1 MKDPCKPSTSVKVL
15 RNVVKI
21 KTGKKTKLTKRNIC
35 EVFTDIKTG
44 KLPLPPLVLTRD
56 RSYLLDK
63 KSPFTSGEYDKL
75 FDKTSS
81 RAVLKRLA
89 EKVNIKKVDTL
100 TKSQLVDAI
109 LKRLQFL
116 NISEPVKLSAAVS
129 SPTAAPTP
137 KVTAITKPKQIRKG
151 EFIPAVRK
159 SGTMTNKDLIGATP
173 QNTVPT
179 PPQVN
184 SRVSVAP
191 EQGKVILGDRNYDL
205 LFDPKTKKSEL
216 IRIAKKVNVENV
228 DNMTRKELI
237 EATTKRLRFMTN
249 RGLTRK
255 APVPFAPNK
264 PPVTSTP
271 SFFPKAPNRP
281 PVTTTPSFLQ
291 VKPKAPTPD
300 TGLLNYSRG
309 GANAKGG
316 SFLNFSNGGKKNTNV
331 PNFLKKANVPNAKGG
346 SFLNFSNGGK
356 KNTNVPNFLKKANVP
371 NVPKKANVPNVPK
384 KVNAPNA
391 KKGKSFLNFFGGGK
405 KNSNAPSVPKKVNA
419 PNAKKGKSFLN
430 FFRGGKKNSNAP
442 SVPKKVNVPSVP
454 KKVNAPNAK
463 KGKSFLNFFRGG
475 KKNSNAPSVPKK
487 VNASNAKKGKSF
499 FNYFKGGKKK
509 NVNVKPNSGTLPP
522 NVKPNKIENNKIN
535 NMTEELI
542 NNAVNNEISNSVRKK
557 QLNNEAKRQNRA
569 KNKNNNNFN
578 ATKELN
584 KQLNNEA
591 KRQNRAKN
599 KNNNNFNATKEL
611 NKQLN
616 NEAKRQNRAKN
627 KNNNNFNAGT
637 EFNKQMAIRNVTDE
651 LITRAVNNEISNS
664 VRKKQLNNEAKRQNR
679 AKNKNNNNFNA
690 GTEFNKQMAIRNVT
704 DVLITRAV
712 NDEIVNSMRKN
723 INNTTTNTK
732 LNNATKNM
740 ILSINKAT
748 TLEELRKI
756 FLKGTLKLHPNKGGN
771 EATFKIFMNAHNK
784 KKNLLNSGNTK
795 KNDVKINNMT
805 EDLVNNAVN
814 EELTTE
820 IVNEINAGPVT
831 DEIIDDLVSKIIN
844 ETPVMRLGG
853 RAAEPNQLTNDILTN
868 VEQDVSKEIVTT
880 FNNPLFNNKRTTI
893 NNPLFNN
900 KKDGSE
906 ELSNYINNLGLQNEN
921 KQKLMSLFNTTNQT
935 LEAAKRNATTIRDTR
950 KLEKNANFV
959 SERDKL
965 RNKITKELNMVPNN
979 NGMFSERRGLTKGR
993 IGIWARELKQAKTME
1008 NLKNIDN
1015 KLAKKTALRRDIE
1028 NKYTK
1033 MGLTKVEKMNHRRKT
1048 MKFLNNVDARREL
1061 VEIQVKNKTNN
1072 NNNTNSVISNYNS
1085 NANSNEPKG
1094 KMKYGSRENFI
1105 NAKKIEL
1112 RELAKNTST
1121 NFGRNINQM
1130 ETRTNVA
1137 KLRGRIEGAVRRN
1150 KASFEPV
1157 MTNIDRIK
1165 RAGAAAEA
1173 KRKAKAELRK
1183 KNKEV
1188 AKATGRGV
1196 KATQKKRQMKRK

>member
-63 KSPFTSGEYDKL
+63 KSPFTSSEYDKL

-129 SPTAAPTP
+129 SPTAAPIP

-316 SFLNFSNGGKKNTNV
+316 SFLNV

-356 KNTNVPNFLKKANVP
+356 KNTNVPNFLKKANV
-371 NVPKKANVPNVPK
+371 
-384 KVNAPNA
+384 
-391 KKGKSFLNFFGGGK
+391 
-405 KNSNAPSVPKKVNA
+405 
-419 PNAKKGKSFLN
+419 
-430 FFRGGKKNSNAP
+430 P

-499 FNYFKGGKKK
+499 LNFNRGGKKNSNAPTVPKK
-509 NVNVKPNSGTLPP
+509 NTTTVVNEVTDSA
-522 NVKPNKIENNKIN
+522 VN
-535 NMTEELI
+535 NMTEELT
-542 NNAVNNEISNSVRKK
+542 NNAVIS
-557 QLNNEAKRQNRA
+557 
-569 KNKNNNNFN
+569 
-578 ATKELN
+578 ELN
-584 KQLNNEA
+584 INL
-591 KRQNRAKN
+591 
-599 KNNNNFNATKEL
+599 TK
-611 NKQLN
+611 
-616 NEAKRQNRAKN
+616 
-627 KNNNNFNAGT
+627 
-637 EFNKQMAIRNVTDE
+637 
-651 LITRAVNNEISNS
+651 S
-664 VRKKQLNNEAKRQNR
+664 
-679 AKNKNNNNFNA
+679 
-690 GTEFNKQMAIRNVT
+690 
-704 DVLITRAV
+704 
-712 NDEIVNSMRKN
+712 IVNSTKN
-723 INNTTTNTK
+723 NKVANNLNLTKNILNNTKNNIGTRINKTTNLKLPKNNKVANNLHLTKNILNNTKNNIGTRINKTKNNFSSQNSKVRNSKLNRNLMNDIINNTRTNIVTRI
-732 LNNATKNM
+732 NAT
-740 ILSINKAT
+740 
-748 TLEELRKI
+748 
-756 FLKGTLKLHPNKGGN
+756 P
-771 EATFKIFMNAHNK
+771 MNTAEIK
-784 KKNLLNSGNTK
+784 M
-795 KNDVKINNMT
+795 NNMT

-831 DEIIDDLVSKIIN
+831 DEIIEDLVCKIIN

-900 KKDGSE
+900 RKDGSE

-993 IGIWARELKQAKTME
+993 IGIWARELKKAKTME

>member
-137 KVTAITKPKQIRKG
+137 KVTVITKPKPKQIRKG

-159 SGTMTNKDLIGATP
+159 SGTMTNKDLIGAIP
-173 QNTVPT
+173 QNTVPS

-316 SFLNFSNGGKKNTNV
+316 SYLNV
-331 PNFLKKANVPNAKGG
+331 PNFPKKANVPNAKGG

-371 NVPKKANVPNVPK
+371 SVPK
-384 KVNAPNA
+384 KVNVPSVT
-391 KKGKSFLNFFGGGK
+391 KKVNV
-405 KNSNAPSVPKKVNA
+405 PSVPKKVNA

-430 FFRGGKKNSNAP
+430 FFRGGKKNSHAP
-442 SVPKKVNVPSVP
+442 IVP
-454 KKVNAPNAK
+454 KKVNASNAK

-499 FNYFKGGKKK
+499 LNFFRGGKKNSNAPSVPKKVNASNAKKGKSFLNFFRGGKK
-509 NVNVKPNSGTLPP
+509 NSNAPSVPKKVNAPSVPKKVNASNAKKGKSFLNFFRGGKKNSNAPTVPKK
-522 NVKPNKIENNKIN
+522 NTTTVVNEVTDSAVN
-535 NMTEELI
+535 NMTEELT
-542 NNAVNNEISNSVRKK
+542 NNAVIS
-557 QLNNEAKRQNRA
+557 
-569 KNKNNNNFN
+569 
-578 ATKELN
+578 ELN
-584 KQLNNEA
+584 INL
-591 KRQNRAKN
+591 
-599 KNNNNFNATKEL
+599 TK
-611 NKQLN
+611 
-616 NEAKRQNRAKN
+616 
-627 KNNNNFNAGT
+627 
-637 EFNKQMAIRNVTDE
+637 
-651 LITRAVNNEISNS
+651 S
-664 VRKKQLNNEAKRQNR
+664 
-679 AKNKNNNNFNA
+679 
-690 GTEFNKQMAIRNVT
+690 
-704 DVLITRAV
+704 
-712 NDEIVNSMRKN
+712 IVNS
-723 INNTTTNTK
+723 
-732 LNNATKNM
+732 TKN
-740 ILSINKAT
+740 NKVA
-748 TLEELRKI
+748 
-756 FLKGTLKLHPNKGGN
+756 
-771 EATFKIFMNAHNK
+771 
-784 KKNLLNSGNTK
+784 
-795 KNDVKINNMT
+795 
-805 EDLVNNAVN
+805 
-814 EELTTE
+814 
-820 IVNEINAGPVT
+820 
-831 DEIIDDLVSKIIN
+831 
-844 ETPVMRLGG
+844 
-853 RAAEPNQLTNDILTN
+853 
-868 VEQDVSKEIVTT
+868 
-880 FNNPLFNNKRTTI
+880 
-893 NNPLFNN
+893 
-900 KKDGSE
+900 
-906 ELSNYINNLGLQNEN
+906 NNL
-921 KQKLMSLFNTTNQT
+921 
-935 LEAAKRNATTIRDTR
+935 
-950 KLEKNANFV
+950 
-959 SERDKL
+959 
-965 RNKITKELNMVPNN
+965 
-979 NGMFSERRGLTKGR
+979 
-993 IGIWARELKQAKTME
+993 
-1008 NLKNIDN
+1008 NL
-1015 KLAKKTALRRDIE
+1015 
-1028 NKYTK
+1028 
-1033 MGLTKVEKMNHRRKT
+1033 
-1048 MKFLNNVDARREL
+1048 
-1061 VEIQVKNKTNN
+1061 
-1072 NNNTNSVISNYNS
+1072 
-1085 NANSNEPKG
+1085 
-1094 KMKYGSRENFI
+1094 
-1105 NAKKIEL
+1105 
-1112 RELAKNTST
+1112 
-1121 NFGRNINQM
+1121 
-1130 ETRTNVA
+1130 
-1137 KLRGRIEGAVRRN
+1137 
-1150 KASFEPV
+1150 
-1157 MTNIDRIK
+1157 
-1165 RAGAAAEA
+1165 
-1173 KRKAKAELRK
+1173 
-1183 KNKEV
+1183 
-1188 AKATGRGV
+1188 
-1196 KATQKKRQMKRK
+1196 

>member
-63 KSPFTSGEYDKL
+63 KSPFTSSEYDKL

-129 SPTAAPTP
+129 SPTAAPIP

-316 SFLNFSNGGKKNTNV
+316 SFLNVPNV
-331 PNFLKKANVPNAKGG
+331 PKKANVPNAKGG

-356 KNTNVPNFLKKANVP
+356 KNTNVPNVL
-371 NVPKKANVPNVPK
+371 KKANVPNVPK
-384 KVNAPNA
+384 KVNVPSVP
-391 KKGKSFLNFFGGGK
+391 KKVNV
-405 KNSNAPSVPKKVNA
+405 PSVPKKVNA

-430 FFRGGKKNSNAP
+430 FFRGGKKDSNAP
-442 SVPKKVNVPSVP
+442 SVPKKVNAS
-454 KKVNAPNAK
+454 NAK

-535 NMTEELI
+535 NMTDELI

-557 QLNNEAKRQNRA
+557 QLNDEAKRQNRA

-578 ATKELN
+578 AAN
-584 KQLNNEA
+584 
-591 KRQNRAKN
+591 
-599 KNNNNFNATKEL
+599 
-611 NKQLN
+611 
-616 NEAKRQNRAKN
+616 
-627 KNNNNFNAGT
+627 

-704 DVLITRAV
+704 DELITRAVNNEISNYERTKQLNNEAKRQNRAKNKNNKNFNAGTEFNKQMAIRNVTDVLITRAV
-712 NDEIVNSMRKN
+712 NDEIV
-723 INNTTTNTK
+723 
-732 LNNATKNM
+732 
-740 ILSINKAT
+740 
-748 TLEELRKI
+748 
-756 FLKGTLKLHPNKGGN
+756 
-771 EATFKIFMNAHNK
+771 
-784 KKNLLNSGNTK
+784 
-795 KNDVKINNMT
+795 
-805 EDLVNNAVN
+805 
-814 EELTTE
+814 
-820 IVNEINAGPVT
+820 
-831 DEIIDDLVSKIIN
+831 
-844 ETPVMRLGG
+844 
-853 RAAEPNQLTNDILTN
+853 
-868 VEQDVSKEIVTT
+868 
-880 FNNPLFNNKRTTI
+880 
-893 NNPLFNN
+893 
-900 KKDGSE
+900 
-906 ELSNYINNLGLQNEN
+906 
-921 KQKLMSLFNTTNQT
+921 
-935 LEAAKRNATTIRDTR
+935 
-950 KLEKNANFV
+950 
-959 SERDKL
+959 
-965 RNKITKELNMVPNN
+965 
-979 NGMFSERRGLTKGR
+979 
-993 IGIWARELKQAKTME
+993 
-1008 NLKNIDN
+1008 
-1015 KLAKKTALRRDIE
+1015 
-1028 NKYTK
+1028 
-1033 MGLTKVEKMNHRRKT
+1033 
-1048 MKFLNNVDARREL
+1048 
-1061 VEIQVKNKTNN
+1061 
-1072 NNNTNSVISNYNS
+1072 
-1085 NANSNEPKG
+1085 
-1094 KMKYGSRENFI
+1094 
-1105 NAKKIEL
+1105 
-1112 RELAKNTST
+1112 
-1121 NFGRNINQM
+1121 
-1130 ETRTNVA
+1130 
-1137 KLRGRIEGAVRRN
+1137 
-1150 KASFEPV
+1150 
-1157 MTNIDRIK
+1157 
-1165 RAGAAAEA
+1165 
-1173 KRKAKAELRK
+1173 
-1183 KNKEV
+1183 
-1188 AKATGRGV
+1188 
-1196 KATQKKRQMKRK
+1196 

>member
-316 SFLNFSNGGKKNTNV
+316 SFLNFSNV
-331 PNFLKKANVPNAKGG
+331 PKKANVPNAKGG

-371 NVPKKANVPNVPK
+371 NVPKK
-384 KVNAPNA
+384 VNAPNA

-405 KNSNAPSVPKKVNA
+405 KNSNVPSVPKKVNVPSVPKKVNV

-454 KKVNAPNAK
+454 KKVNVPNAK

-499 FNYFKGGKKK
+499 LNFFRGGKKNSNAPSVPKKVNAPSVPKKVNASNAKKGKSFLNFFRSGKK
-509 NVNVKPNSGTLPP
+509 NSNAPTVPKKNTTTVVNEVTDSA
-522 NVKPNKIENNKIN
+522 VN
-535 NMTEELI
+535 NMTEELT
-542 NNAVNNEISNSVRKK
+542 NNAVIS
-557 QLNNEAKRQNRA
+557 
-569 KNKNNNNFN
+569 
-578 ATKELN
+578 ELN
-584 KQLNNEA
+584 INL
-591 KRQNRAKN
+591 
-599 KNNNNFNATKEL
+599 TK
-611 NKQLN
+611 
-616 NEAKRQNRAKN
+616 
-627 KNNNNFNAGT
+627 
-637 EFNKQMAIRNVTDE
+637 
-651 LITRAVNNEISNS
+651 S
-664 VRKKQLNNEAKRQNR
+664 
-679 AKNKNNNNFNA
+679 
-690 GTEFNKQMAIRNVT
+690 
-704 DVLITRAV
+704 
-712 NDEIVNSMRKN
+712 IVNSTKN
-723 INNTTTNTK
+723 NKVANNLNLTKSIVNSTKNNIGTRINKTTNLKLPKNNKVANNLNLTKNILNNTKNNIGTRINKTTNLKLSKNNKVANNLNLSKNILNNTKNNIGTRINKTKNNFSSQNSKVRNSKLNRNLMNDIINNTRTNIVTRI
-732 LNNATKNM
+732 NATPMN
-740 ILSINKAT
+740 T
-748 TLEELRKI
+748 TEIK
-756 FLKGTLKLHPNKGGN
+756 
-771 EATFKIFMNAHNK
+771 M
-784 KKNLLNSGNTK
+784 
-795 KNDVKINNMT
+795 NNMT

-820 IVNEINAGPVT
+820 IVNEINAGPLT

-935 LEAAKRNATTIRDTR
+935 LEAAKRNATIIRNTR
-950 KLEKNANFV
+950 KKEKNANFV

-993 IGIWARELKQAKTME
+993 IGIWARELKKAKTMD

-1015 KLAKKTALRRDIE
+1015 TLAKKTALRRDIE

-1105 NAKKIEL
+1105 NAKKAEL
-1112 RELAKNTST
+1112 RDLAKNTST

>member
-63 KSPFTSGEYDKL
+63 KSPFTSSEYDKL

-129 SPTAAPTP
+129 SPTAAPIP

-316 SFLNFSNGGKKNTNV
+316 SFLNVPNV
-331 PNFLKKANVPNAKGG
+331 PKKANVPNAKGG

-371 NVPKKANVPNVPK
+371 K

-391 KKGKSFLNFFGGGK
+391 KRGKSFLNFFGGGK
-405 KNSNAPSVPKKVNA
+405 KNSNVPSVPKKVNV
-419 PNAKKGKSFLN
+419 PSVPKKVN
-430 FFRGGKKNSNAP
+430 VP

-487 VNASNAKKGKSF
+487 VNASNANKGKSFLNSFRGGKKNSNAPIVPKKVNAYNAKKGKSF

-535 NMTEELI
+535 NMTDELI

-557 QLNNEAKRQNRA
+557 QLND
-569 KNKNNNNFN
+569 
-578 ATKELN
+578 
-584 KQLNNEA
+584 EA

-679 AKNKNNNNFNA
+679 AKNKNNNNFNT

-748 TLEELRKI
+748 TLKELRKI

-771 EATFKIFMNAHNK
+771 EATYKIFMNAHNK

-959 SERDKL
+959 SEREKL

-993 IGIWARELKQAKTME
+993 IGIWARELKKAKTME

-1015 KLAKKTALRRDIE
+1015 KLAKKTALRKDIE

-1105 NAKKIEL
+1105 NAKKAEL
-1112 RELAKNTST
+1112 RDLAKNTST

>member
-137 KVTAITKPKQIRKG
+137 KVTVITKPKQIRKG

-159 SGTMTNKDLIGATP
+159 SGTMTNKDLIGAIP

-346 SFLNFSNGGK
+346 SFLNFFGGGK
-356 KNTNVPNFLKKANVP
+356 KNSNTPNFLKKANVP
-371 NVPKKANVPNVPK
+371 SFLKKANVPNVPK

-405 KNSNAPSVPKKVNA
+405 KNSNT
-419 PNAKKGKSFLN
+419 
-430 FFRGGKKNSNAP
+430 P

-535 NMTEELI
+535 NMTDELI
-542 NNAVNNEISNSVRKK
+542 NN
-557 QLNNEAKRQNRA
+557 
-569 KNKNNNNFN
+569 
-578 ATKELN
+578 
-584 KQLNNEA
+584 
-591 KRQNRAKN
+591 
-599 KNNNNFNATKEL
+599 
-611 NKQLN
+611 
-616 NEAKRQNRAKN
+616 
-627 KNNNNFNAGT
+627 
-637 EFNKQMAIRNVTDE
+637 
-651 LITRAVNNEISNS
+651 AVNNEISNS

-748 TLEELRKI
+748 TLKELRKI

-959 SERDKL
+959 SEREKL

>member
-137 KVTAITKPKQIRKG
+137 KVTVITKPKPKQIRKG

-159 SGTMTNKDLIGATP
+159 SGTMTNKDLIGAIP

-346 SFLNFSNGGK
+346 SFLNFFGGGK
-356 KNTNVPNFLKKANVP
+356 KNSNTPSVPKKVNVPNFLKKANVP
-371 NVPKKANVPNVPK
+371 N
-384 KVNAPNA
+384 
-391 KKGKSFLNFFGGGK
+391 
-405 KNSNAPSVPKKVNA
+405 VPKKVNA

-442 SVPKKVNVPSVP
+442 SVPKKVNAS
-454 KKVNAPNAK
+454 NAK

-509 NVNVKPNSGTLPP
+509 NVNVKPNSGIGKNTLPP

-578 ATKELN
+578 A
-584 KQLNNEA
+584 
-591 KRQNRAKN
+591 
-599 KNNNNFNATKEL
+599 
-611 NKQLN
+611 
-616 NEAKRQNRAKN
+616 
-627 KNNNNFNAGT
+627 GT
-637 EFNKQMAIRNVTDE
+637 EFNKQMAIRDVTDE
-651 LITRAVNNEISNS
+651 
-664 VRKKQLNNEAKRQNR
+664 
-679 AKNKNNNNFNA
+679 
-690 GTEFNKQMAIRNVT
+690 
-704 DVLITRAV
+704 LITRAV

-748 TLEELRKI
+748 TLKELRKI

-820 IVNEINAGPVT
+820 IVNEINAGPLT

-993 IGIWARELKQAKTME
+993 IGIWARELKRAKTME

-1105 NAKKIEL
+1105 NAKKAEL
-1112 RELAKNTST
+1112 RDLAKNTST

>member
-100 TKSQLVDAI
+100 TTSQLVDAI

-137 KVTAITKPKQIRKG
+137 KVTVITKPKQIRKG

-159 SGTMTNKDLIGATP
+159 SGTMTNKDLIGAIP

-331 PNFLKKANVPNAKGG
+331 PNVKGG

-371 NVPKKANVPNVPK
+371 NVPKQVNAPNAKKGKSFLNFSNGGKKNTIVPNFLKKANVPSVPK

-405 KNSNAPSVPKKVNA
+405 KNSNTPSVPKKVNV
-419 PNAKKGKSFLN
+419 PSVPKKVN
-430 FFRGGKKNSNAP
+430 VP

-454 KKVNAPNAK
+454 KKVNAP
-463 KGKSFLNFFRGG
+463 
-475 KKNSNAPSVPKK
+475 
-487 VNASNAKKGKSF
+487 
-499 FNYFKGGKKK
+499 
-509 NVNVKPNSGTLPP
+509 
-522 NVKPNKIENNKIN
+522 
-535 NMTEELI
+535 
-542 NNAVNNEISNSVRKK
+542 
-557 QLNNEAKRQNRA
+557 
-569 KNKNNNNFN
+569 
-578 ATKELN
+578 
-584 KQLNNEA
+584 
-591 KRQNRAKN
+591 
-599 KNNNNFNATKEL
+599 
-611 NKQLN
+611 
-616 NEAKRQNRAKN
+616 
-627 KNNNNFNAGT
+627 
-637 EFNKQMAIRNVTDE
+637 
-651 LITRAVNNEISNS
+651 
-664 VRKKQLNNEAKRQNR
+664 
-679 AKNKNNNNFNA
+679 
-690 GTEFNKQMAIRNVT
+690 
-704 DVLITRAV
+704 
-712 NDEIVNSMRKN
+712 
-723 INNTTTNTK
+723 
-732 LNNATKNM
+732 
-740 ILSINKAT
+740 
-748 TLEELRKI
+748 
-756 FLKGTLKLHPNKGGN
+756 
-771 EATFKIFMNAHNK
+771 
-784 KKNLLNSGNTK
+784 
-795 KNDVKINNMT
+795 
-805 EDLVNNAVN
+805 
-814 EELTTE
+814 
-820 IVNEINAGPVT
+820 
-831 DEIIDDLVSKIIN
+831 
-844 ETPVMRLGG
+844 
-853 RAAEPNQLTNDILTN
+853 
-868 VEQDVSKEIVTT
+868 
-880 FNNPLFNNKRTTI
+880 
-893 NNPLFNN
+893 
-900 KKDGSE
+900 
-906 ELSNYINNLGLQNEN
+906 
-921 KQKLMSLFNTTNQT
+921 
-935 LEAAKRNATTIRDTR
+935 
-950 KLEKNANFV
+950 
-959 SERDKL
+959 
-965 RNKITKELNMVPNN
+965 
-979 NGMFSERRGLTKGR
+979 
-993 IGIWARELKQAKTME
+993 
-1008 NLKNIDN
+1008 
-1015 KLAKKTALRRDIE
+1015 
-1028 NKYTK
+1028 
-1033 MGLTKVEKMNHRRKT
+1033 
-1048 MKFLNNVDARREL
+1048 
-1061 VEIQVKNKTNN
+1061 
-1072 NNNTNSVISNYNS
+1072 
-1085 NANSNEPKG
+1085 
-1094 KMKYGSRENFI
+1094 
-1105 NAKKIEL
+1105 
-1112 RELAKNTST
+1112 
-1121 NFGRNINQM
+1121 
-1130 ETRTNVA
+1130 
-1137 KLRGRIEGAVRRN
+1137 
-1150 KASFEPV
+1150 
-1157 MTNIDRIK
+1157 
-1165 RAGAAAEA
+1165 
-1173 KRKAKAELRK
+1173 
-1183 KNKEV
+1183 
-1188 AKATGRGV
+1188 
-1196 KATQKKRQMKRK
+1196 

>member
-137 KVTAITKPKQIRKG
+137 KVTVITKPKQIRKG

-159 SGTMTNKDLIGATP
+159 SGTMTNKDLIGAIP

-371 NVPKKANVPNVPK
+371 NAKGGSFLNFFGGGKKNSNTPSVPKKVNVPNFLKKANVPNVPK

-405 KNSNAPSVPKKVNA
+405 KNSNT
-419 PNAKKGKSFLN
+419 
-430 FFRGGKKNSNAP
+430 P

-499 FNYFKGGKKK
+499 LNFFKGGKKK

-599 KNNNNFNATKEL
+599 KNNNNFNA
-611 NKQLN
+611 
-616 NEAKRQNRAKN
+616 
-627 KNNNNFNAGT
+627 GT

-651 LITRAVNNEISNS
+651 FLPRAVNNEISNS

-748 TLEELRKI
+748 TLKELRKI

-900 KKDGSE
+900 RKDGSE

-1105 NAKKIEL
+1105 NAKKAEL
-1112 RELAKNTST
+1112 RDLAKNTST
-1121 NFGRNINQM
+1121 NFGRNINQI

>member
-137 KVTAITKPKQIRKG
+137 KVTVITKPKPKQIRKG

-159 SGTMTNKDLIGATP
+159 SGTMTNKDLIGAIP

-331 PNFLKKANVPNAKGG
+331 PNAKGG

-371 NVPKKANVPNVPK
+371 NAKGRSFLNFSNGGKKNTNTPSVPKKNTNVPNFLKKANVPSVPK

-405 KNSNAPSVPKKVNA
+405 KNSNTPSVPKKVNV
-419 PNAKKGKSFLN
+419 PSVPKKVN
-430 FFRGGKKNSNAP
+430 VP

-454 KKVNAPNAK
+454 KKVNAP
-463 KGKSFLNFFRGG
+463 
-475 KKNSNAPSVPKK
+475 
-487 VNASNAKKGKSF
+487 
-499 FNYFKGGKKK
+499 
-509 NVNVKPNSGTLPP
+509 
-522 NVKPNKIENNKIN
+522 
-535 NMTEELI
+535 
-542 NNAVNNEISNSVRKK
+542 
-557 QLNNEAKRQNRA
+557 
-569 KNKNNNNFN
+569 
-578 ATKELN
+578 
-584 KQLNNEA
+584 
-591 KRQNRAKN
+591 
-599 KNNNNFNATKEL
+599 
-611 NKQLN
+611 
-616 NEAKRQNRAKN
+616 
-627 KNNNNFNAGT
+627 
-637 EFNKQMAIRNVTDE
+637 
-651 LITRAVNNEISNS
+651 
-664 VRKKQLNNEAKRQNR
+664 
-679 AKNKNNNNFNA
+679 
-690 GTEFNKQMAIRNVT
+690 
-704 DVLITRAV
+704 
-712 NDEIVNSMRKN
+712 
-723 INNTTTNTK
+723 
-732 LNNATKNM
+732 
-740 ILSINKAT
+740 
-748 TLEELRKI
+748 
-756 FLKGTLKLHPNKGGN
+756 
-771 EATFKIFMNAHNK
+771 
-784 KKNLLNSGNTK
+784 
-795 KNDVKINNMT
+795 
-805 EDLVNNAVN
+805 
-814 EELTTE
+814 
-820 IVNEINAGPVT
+820 
-831 DEIIDDLVSKIIN
+831 
-844 ETPVMRLGG
+844 
-853 RAAEPNQLTNDILTN
+853 
-868 VEQDVSKEIVTT
+868 
-880 FNNPLFNNKRTTI
+880 
-893 NNPLFNN
+893 
-900 KKDGSE
+900 
-906 ELSNYINNLGLQNEN
+906 
-921 KQKLMSLFNTTNQT
+921 
-935 LEAAKRNATTIRDTR
+935 
-950 KLEKNANFV
+950 
-959 SERDKL
+959 
-965 RNKITKELNMVPNN
+965 
-979 NGMFSERRGLTKGR
+979 
-993 IGIWARELKQAKTME
+993 
-1008 NLKNIDN
+1008 
-1015 KLAKKTALRRDIE
+1015 
-1028 NKYTK
+1028 
-1033 MGLTKVEKMNHRRKT
+1033 
-1048 MKFLNNVDARREL
+1048 
-1061 VEIQVKNKTNN
+1061 
-1072 NNNTNSVISNYNS
+1072 
-1085 NANSNEPKG
+1085 
-1094 KMKYGSRENFI
+1094 
-1105 NAKKIEL
+1105 
-1112 RELAKNTST
+1112 
-1121 NFGRNINQM
+1121 
-1130 ETRTNVA
+1130 
-1137 KLRGRIEGAVRRN
+1137 
-1150 KASFEPV
+1150 
-1157 MTNIDRIK
+1157 
-1165 RAGAAAEA
+1165 
-1173 KRKAKAELRK
+1173 
-1183 KNKEV
+1183 
-1188 AKATGRGV
+1188 
-1196 KATQKKRQMKRK
+1196 

>member
-137 KVTAITKPKQIRKG
+137 KVTVITKPKPKQIRKG

-159 SGTMTNKDLIGATP
+159 SGTMTNKDLIGAIP
-173 QNTVPT
+173 QNTVPS

-316 SFLNFSNGGKKNTNV
+316 SFLNVPNV
-331 PNFLKKANVPNAKGG
+331 PKKANVPNAKGG

-371 NVPKKANVPNVPK
+371 
-384 KVNAPNA
+384 
-391 KKGKSFLNFFGGGK
+391 
-405 KNSNAPSVPKKVNA
+405 SVPKKVNV
-419 PNAKKGKSFLN
+419 
-430 FFRGGKKNSNAP
+430 P

-509 NVNVKPNSGTLPP
+509 NVNVKPNSGIGKNTLPP

-535 NMTEELI
+535 NMTDELI

-557 QLNNEAKRQNRA
+557 QLND
-569 KNKNNNNFN
+569 
-578 ATKELN
+578 
-584 KQLNNEA
+584 
-591 KRQNRAKN
+591 
-599 KNNNNFNATKEL
+599 
-611 NKQLN
+611 
-616 NEAKRQNRAKN
+616 EAKRQNRAKN

-637 EFNKQMAIRNVTDE
+637 EFNKQMAIRDVTDE
-651 LITRAVNNEISNS
+651 
-664 VRKKQLNNEAKRQNR
+664 
-679 AKNKNNNNFNA
+679 
-690 GTEFNKQMAIRNVT
+690 
-704 DVLITRAV
+704 LITRAV

-959 SERDKL
+959 SEREKL

-993 IGIWARELKQAKTME
+993 IGIWARELKRAKTME

>member
-137 KVTAITKPKQIRKG
+137 KVTVITKPKQIRKG

-159 SGTMTNKDLIGATP
+159 SGTMTNKDLIGAIP

-371 NVPKKANVPNVPK
+371 NAKGGSFLNFFGGGKKNSNTPSVPKKVNVPNFLKKANVPNVPK

-405 KNSNAPSVPKKVNA
+405 KNSNT
-419 PNAKKGKSFLN
+419 
-430 FFRGGKKNSNAP
+430 P

-487 VNASNAKKGKSF
+487 ANVPNVPKK
-499 FNYFKGGKKK
+499 
-509 NVNVKPNSGTLPP
+509 VNVRVPTFPKRRTPP
-522 NVKPNKIENNKIN
+522 
-535 NMTEELI
+535 T
-542 NNAVNNEISNSVRKK
+542 
-557 QLNNEAKRQNRA
+557 
-569 KNKNNNNFN
+569 
-578 ATKELN
+578 
-584 KQLNNEA
+584 
-591 KRQNRAKN
+591 
-599 KNNNNFNATKEL
+599 
-611 NKQLN
+611 
-616 NEAKRQNRAKN
+616 
-627 KNNNNFNAGT
+627 
-637 EFNKQMAIRNVTDE
+637 
-651 LITRAVNNEISNS
+651 
-664 VRKKQLNNEAKRQNR
+664 
-679 AKNKNNNNFNA
+679 
-690 GTEFNKQMAIRNVT
+690 
-704 DVLITRAV
+704 
-712 NDEIVNSMRKN
+712 
-723 INNTTTNTK
+723 
-732 LNNATKNM
+732 
-740 ILSINKAT
+740 
-748 TLEELRKI
+748 
-756 FLKGTLKLHPNKGGN
+756 
-771 EATFKIFMNAHNK
+771 
-784 KKNLLNSGNTK
+784 
-795 KNDVKINNMT
+795 
-805 EDLVNNAVN
+805 
-814 EELTTE
+814 
-820 IVNEINAGPVT
+820 
-831 DEIIDDLVSKIIN
+831 
-844 ETPVMRLGG
+844 
-853 RAAEPNQLTNDILTN
+853 
-868 VEQDVSKEIVTT
+868 
-880 FNNPLFNNKRTTI
+880 
-893 NNPLFNN
+893 
-900 KKDGSE
+900 
-906 ELSNYINNLGLQNEN
+906 
-921 KQKLMSLFNTTNQT
+921 
-935 LEAAKRNATTIRDTR
+935 
-950 KLEKNANFV
+950 
-959 SERDKL
+959 
-965 RNKITKELNMVPNN
+965 
-979 NGMFSERRGLTKGR
+979 
-993 IGIWARELKQAKTME
+993 
-1008 NLKNIDN
+1008 
-1015 KLAKKTALRRDIE
+1015 LRR
-1028 NKYTK
+1028 
-1033 MGLTKVEKMNHRRKT
+1033 
-1048 MKFLNNVDARREL
+1048 
-1061 VEIQVKNKTNN
+1061 
-1072 NNNTNSVISNYNS
+1072 
-1085 NANSNEPKG
+1085 
-1094 KMKYGSRENFI
+1094 
-1105 NAKKIEL
+1105 
-1112 RELAKNTST
+1112 
-1121 NFGRNINQM
+1121 
-1130 ETRTNVA
+1130 
-1137 KLRGRIEGAVRRN
+1137 VRV
-1150 KASFEPV
+1150 S
-1157 MTNIDRIK
+1157 
-1165 RAGAAAEA
+1165 
-1173 KRKAKAELRK
+1173 
-1183 KNKEV
+1183 
-1188 AKATGRGV
+1188 
-1196 KATQKKRQMKRK
+1196 

>member
-63 KSPFTSGEYDKL
+63 KSPFTSSEYDKL

-137 KVTAITKPKQIRKG
+137 KVTVITKPKPKQIRKG

-159 SGTMTNKDLIGATP
+159 SGTMTNKDLIGAIP
-173 QNTVPT
+173 QNTVPS

-316 SFLNFSNGGKKNTNV
+316 SFLNVPNV
-331 PNFLKKANVPNAKGG
+331 PKKANVPNAKGG

-371 NVPKKANVPNVPK
+371 
-384 KVNAPNA
+384 
-391 KKGKSFLNFFGGGK
+391 
-405 KNSNAPSVPKKVNA
+405 SVPKKVNV
-419 PNAKKGKSFLN
+419 
-430 FFRGGKKNSNAP
+430 P

-499 FNYFKGGKKK
+499 LNFFRGGKKNSNAPSVPKKVNAPSVPKKVNAPSVPKKVNASNAPSVPKK
-509 NVNVKPNSGTLPP
+509 NTTTVVNEVTDSA
-522 NVKPNKIENNKIN
+522 VN
-535 NMTEELI
+535 NMTEELT
-542 NNAVNNEISNSVRKK
+542 NNAVIS
-557 QLNNEAKRQNRA
+557 
-569 KNKNNNNFN
+569 
-578 ATKELN
+578 ELN
-584 KQLNNEA
+584 INL
-591 KRQNRAKN
+591 
-599 KNNNNFNATKEL
+599 TK
-611 NKQLN
+611 
-616 NEAKRQNRAKN
+616 
-627 KNNNNFNAGT
+627 
-637 EFNKQMAIRNVTDE
+637 
-651 LITRAVNNEISNS
+651 S
-664 VRKKQLNNEAKRQNR
+664 
-679 AKNKNNNNFNA
+679 
-690 GTEFNKQMAIRNVT
+690 
-704 DVLITRAV
+704 
-712 NDEIVNSMRKN
+712 IVNSTKN
-723 INNTTTNTK
+723 NIGTRISKTTNLKLPKNNKVANNLNLTKNILNNTKNNIGTRINKTKNNFSSQNSKVRNSKLNRNLMNDIINNTRTNIVTRI
-732 LNNATKNM
+732 NAT
-740 ILSINKAT
+740 
-748 TLEELRKI
+748 
-756 FLKGTLKLHPNKGGN
+756 P
-771 EATFKIFMNAHNK
+771 MNTAEIK
-784 KKNLLNSGNTK
+784 M
-795 KNDVKINNMT
+795 NNMT

-820 IVNEINAGPVT
+820 IVNEINAGPLT

-950 KLEKNANFV
+950 KKEKNANFV

-993 IGIWARELKQAKTME
+993 IGIWARELKRAKTME

-1105 NAKKIEL
+1105 NAKKAEL
-1112 RELAKNTST
+1112 RDLAKNTST
-1121 NFGRNINQM
+1121 NYGRNINQM

>member
-63 KSPFTSGEYDKL
+63 KSPFTSSEYDKL

-173 QNTVPT
+173 QNTVPS

-331 PNFLKKANVPNAKGG
+331 PNAKGG

-371 NVPKKANVPNVPK
+371 NAKGESFLNFFGGGKKNSNTPSVPKKVNVPCVPKKVNAPNAKKGKSFLTFFRGGRKNSNAPSVPKKANVPNVPK

-391 KKGKSFLNFFGGGK
+391 KKRKSFLN
-405 KNSNAPSVPKKVNA
+405 S
-419 PNAKKGKSFLN
+419 
-430 FFRGGKKNSNAP
+430 FRGGKKNSNAP
-442 SVPKKVNVPSVP
+442 SVPKKANVPNVP
-454 KKVNAPNAK
+454 KKVNVPNDPKKANAPNAK

-499 FNYFKGGKKK
+499 LNFFRGGKKNSNAPSVPKKVNAPSVPKKVNAPSVPKKVNASNAPSVPKK
-509 NVNVKPNSGTLPP
+509 NTTTVVNEVTDSA
-522 NVKPNKIENNKIN
+522 VN
-535 NMTEELI
+535 NMTEELT
-542 NNAVNNEISNSVRKK
+542 NNAVIS
-557 QLNNEAKRQNRA
+557 
-569 KNKNNNNFN
+569 
-578 ATKELN
+578 ELN
-584 KQLNNEA
+584 VNL
-591 KRQNRAKN
+591 
-599 KNNNNFNATKEL
+599 TK
-611 NKQLN
+611 
-616 NEAKRQNRAKN
+616 
-627 KNNNNFNAGT
+627 
-637 EFNKQMAIRNVTDE
+637 
-651 LITRAVNNEISNS
+651 S
-664 VRKKQLNNEAKRQNR
+664 
-679 AKNKNNNNFNA
+679 
-690 GTEFNKQMAIRNVT
+690 
-704 DVLITRAV
+704 
-712 NDEIVNSMRKN
+712 IVNSTKN
-723 INNTTTNTK
+723 NKVANNLNLTKNIVNNTKNNIGTRINKTTNLKLSKNNKVANNLNLSKNILNNTKNNIGTRINKTKNNFSSQNSKVRNSKLNRNLMNDIINNTRTNIVTRI
-732 LNNATKNM
+732 NAT
-740 ILSINKAT
+740 
-748 TLEELRKI
+748 
-756 FLKGTLKLHPNKGGN
+756 P
-771 EATFKIFMNAHNK
+771 MNTAEIK
-784 KKNLLNSGNTK
+784 M
-795 KNDVKINNMT
+795 NNMT

-820 IVNEINAGPVT
+820 IVNEINAGPLT

-950 KLEKNANFV
+950 KKEKNANFV

-1015 KLAKKTALRRDIE
+1015 KLAKKTALRKDIE

-1105 NAKKIEL
+1105 NAKKAEL
-1112 RELAKNTST
+1112 RDLAKNTST

>member
-63 KSPFTSGEYDKL
+63 KSPFTSSEYDKL

-137 KVTAITKPKQIRKG
+137 KVTVITKPKPKQIRKG

-316 SFLNFSNGGKKNTNV
+316 SFLNF
-331 PNFLKKANVPNAKGG
+331 
-346 SFLNFSNGGK
+346 
-356 KNTNVPNFLKKANVP
+356 
-371 NVPKKANVPNVPK
+371 
-384 KVNAPNA
+384 
-391 KKGKSFLNFFGGGK
+391 FGGGK
-405 KNSNAPSVPKKVNA
+405 KNSNT
-419 PNAKKGKSFLN
+419 
-430 FFRGGKKNSNAP
+430 P
-442 SVPKKVNVPSVP
+442 SVPKKVNV
-454 KKVNAPNAK
+454 PNAK

-487 VNASNAKKGKSF
+487 VNAPSVPKKVNASNAPSVP
-499 FNYFKGGKKK
+499 KK
-509 NVNVKPNSGTLPP
+509 NTTTVVNEVTDSA
-522 NVKPNKIENNKIN
+522 VN
-535 NMTEELI
+535 NMTEELT
-542 NNAVNNEISNSVRKK
+542 NNAVIS
-557 QLNNEAKRQNRA
+557 
-569 KNKNNNNFN
+569 
-578 ATKELN
+578 ELN
-584 KQLNNEA
+584 INL
-591 KRQNRAKN
+591 
-599 KNNNNFNATKEL
+599 TK
-611 NKQLN
+611 
-616 NEAKRQNRAKN
+616 
-627 KNNNNFNAGT
+627 
-637 EFNKQMAIRNVTDE
+637 
-651 LITRAVNNEISNS
+651 S
-664 VRKKQLNNEAKRQNR
+664 
-679 AKNKNNNNFNA
+679 
-690 GTEFNKQMAIRNVT
+690 
-704 DVLITRAV
+704 
-712 NDEIVNSMRKN
+712 IVNSTKN
-723 INNTTTNTK
+723 NIGTRISKTTNLKLPKNNKVANNLNLTKNILNNTKNNIGTRINKTKNNFSSQNSKVRNSKLNRNLMNDIINNTRTNIVTRI
-732 LNNATKNM
+732 NAT
-740 ILSINKAT
+740 
-748 TLEELRKI
+748 
-756 FLKGTLKLHPNKGGN
+756 P
-771 EATFKIFMNAHNK
+771 MNTAEIK
-784 KKNLLNSGNTK
+784 M
-795 KNDVKINNMT
+795 NNMT

-993 IGIWARELKQAKTME
+993 IGIWARELKRAKTME

-1105 NAKKIEL
+1105 NAKKAEL
-1112 RELAKNTST
+1112 RDLAKNTST

>member
-442 SVPKKVNVPSVP
+442 SVPKKVN
-454 KKVNAPNAK
+454 
-463 KGKSFLNFFRGG
+463 
-475 KKNSNAPSVPKK
+475 
-487 VNASNAKKGKSF
+487 ASNAKKGKSF

-599 KNNNNFNATKEL
+599 KNT
-611 NKQLN
+611 
-616 NEAKRQNRAKN
+616 
-627 KNNNNFNAGT
+627 NNFNAGT

>member
-15 RNVVKI
+15 RNAVKI

-35 EVFTDIKTG
+35 EVITDIQSG
-44 KLPLPPLVLTRD
+44 KLPLPPLILTWD

-63 KSPFTSGEYDKL
+63 KSPFTSNEYDKL

-81 RAVLKRLA
+81 RVVLKRLA
-89 EKVNIKKVDTL
+89 EKINIKKVDTL
-100 TKSQLVDAI
+100 TKSQLIDAI

-116 NISEPVKLSAAVS
+116 NISEPVKLPAAVS
-129 SPTAAPTP
+129 SPTAAPAP
-137 KVTAITKPKQIRKG
+137 KVTVITKPNQVKKSEVIR
-151 EFIPAVRK
+151 
-159 SGTMTNKDLIGATP
+159 TTNKGLIEAIP
-173 QNTVPT
+173 QKTVPR
-179 PPQVN
+179 PLRVN
-184 SRVSVAP
+184 SRVPVAP

-216 IRIAKKVNVENV
+216 IRIAKKVNVENI
-228 DNMTRKELI
+228 DKMTRKELI

-249 RGLTRK
+249 RGLTKK
-255 APVPFAPNK
+255 APVP
-264 PPVTSTP
+264 STP
-271 SFFPKAPNRP
+271 PFFPKVPNRP
-281 PVTTTPSFLQ
+281 QPITTPSFLQ

-331 PNFLKKANVPNAKGG
+331 PNFLKKANVPNAK
-346 SFLNFSNGGK
+346 
-356 KNTNVPNFLKKANVP
+356 
-371 NVPKKANVPNVPK
+371 
-384 KVNAPNA
+384 
-391 KKGKSFLNFFGGGK
+391 
-405 KNSNAPSVPKKVNA
+405 
-419 PNAKKGKSFLN
+419 
-430 FFRGGKKNSNAP
+430 
-442 SVPKKVNVPSVP
+442 
-454 KKVNAPNAK
+454 

-499 FNYFKGGKKK
+499 LNFFRGGKKNSNAPTVPKK
-509 NVNVKPNSGTLPP
+509 NTTTVVNEVTDSA
-522 NVKPNKIENNKIN
+522 VN
-535 NMTEELI
+535 NMTEELT
-542 NNAVNNEISNSVRKK
+542 NNAVIS
-557 QLNNEAKRQNRA
+557 
-569 KNKNNNNFN
+569 
-578 ATKELN
+578 ELN
-584 KQLNNEA
+584 INL
-591 KRQNRAKN
+591 
-599 KNNNNFNATKEL
+599 TK
-611 NKQLN
+611 
-616 NEAKRQNRAKN
+616 
-627 KNNNNFNAGT
+627 
-637 EFNKQMAIRNVTDE
+637 
-651 LITRAVNNEISNS
+651 S
-664 VRKKQLNNEAKRQNR
+664 
-679 AKNKNNNNFNA
+679 
-690 GTEFNKQMAIRNVT
+690 
-704 DVLITRAV
+704 
-712 NDEIVNSMRKN
+712 IVNSTKN
-723 INNTTTNTK
+723 NKVANNLKLTKNIVNSTKNNKVANNLNLPKNILNNTKNNISTRINKTTNLKLSKNNKVANNLNLTKNILNNTKNNIGTRINKTTNLKLSKNNKVANNLNLPKNILNNTKNNIGTRINKTKNNFSSQNSKVRNSKLNRSLMNDIINNTRTNIVTRI
-732 LNNATKNM
+732 NATPMN
-740 ILSINKAT
+740 T
-748 TLEELRKI
+748 TEIK
-756 FLKGTLKLHPNKGGN
+756 
-771 EATFKIFMNAHNK
+771 M
-784 KKNLLNSGNTK
+784 
-795 KNDVKINNMT
+795 NNMT

-820 IVNEINAGPVT
+820 IVNEINAGPLT
-831 DEIIDDLVSKIIN
+831 DEIIEDLVSKIIN

-993 IGIWARELKQAKTME
+993 IGIWARELKRAKTME

-1015 KLAKKTALRRDIE
+1015 TLAKKTALRRDIE

>member
-599 KNNNNFNATKEL
+599 KNT
-611 NKQLN
+611 
-616 NEAKRQNRAKN
+616 
-627 KNNNNFNAGT
+627 NNFNAGT

>member
-63 KSPFTSGEYDKL
+63 KSPFTSSEYDKL

-137 KVTAITKPKQIRKG
+137 KVTVITKPKPKQIRKG

-159 SGTMTNKDLIGATP
+159 SGTMTNKDLIGAIP
-173 QNTVPT
+173 QNTVPS

-371 NVPKKANVPNVPK
+371 
-384 KVNAPNA
+384 
-391 KKGKSFLNFFGGGK
+391 
-405 KNSNAPSVPKKVNA
+405 SVPKKVNV
-419 PNAKKGKSFLN
+419 
-430 FFRGGKKNSNAP
+430 P

-499 FNYFKGGKKK
+499 LNFFKGGKKK

-542 NNAVNNEISNSVRKK
+542 NNAVNNEISNSVRK
-557 QLNNEAKRQNRA
+557 
-569 KNKNNNNFN
+569 
-578 ATKELN
+578 

-993 IGIWARELKQAKTME
+993 IGIWARELKRAKTME

-1061 VEIQVKNKTNN
+1061 VEIHVKNKTNN

>member
-63 KSPFTSGEYDKL
+63 KSPFTSSEYDKL

-137 KVTAITKPKQIRKG
+137 KVTVITKPKQIRKG

-316 SFLNFSNGGKKNTNV
+316 SFLNVPNV
-331 PNFLKKANVPNAKGG
+331 PKKANVPNAKGG

-371 NVPKKANVPNVPK
+371 K

-391 KKGKSFLNFFGGGK
+391 KRGKSFLNFFGGGK
-405 KNSNAPSVPKKVNA
+405 KNSNVPSVPKKVNV
-419 PNAKKGKSFLN
+419 PSVPKKVN
-430 FFRGGKKNSNAP
+430 VP

-499 FNYFKGGKKK
+499 LNFFRGGKK
-509 NVNVKPNSGTLPP
+509 
-522 NVKPNKIENNKIN
+522 
-535 NMTEELI
+535 
-542 NNAVNNEISNSVRKK
+542 
-557 QLNNEAKRQNRA
+557 
-569 KNKNNNNFN
+569 
-578 ATKELN
+578 
-584 KQLNNEA
+584 
-591 KRQNRAKN
+591 
-599 KNNNNFNATKEL
+599 
-611 NKQLN
+611 
-616 NEAKRQNRAKN
+616 
-627 KNNNNFNAGT
+627 
-637 EFNKQMAIRNVTDE
+637 
-651 LITRAVNNEISNS
+651 
-664 VRKKQLNNEAKRQNR
+664 
-679 AKNKNNNNFNA
+679 
-690 GTEFNKQMAIRNVT
+690 
-704 DVLITRAV
+704 
-712 NDEIVNSMRKN
+712 
-723 INNTTTNTK
+723 
-732 LNNATKNM
+732 
-740 ILSINKAT
+740 
-748 TLEELRKI
+748 
-756 FLKGTLKLHPNKGGN
+756 
-771 EATFKIFMNAHNK
+771 
-784 KKNLLNSGNTK
+784 
-795 KNDVKINNMT
+795 
-805 EDLVNNAVN
+805 
-814 EELTTE
+814 
-820 IVNEINAGPVT
+820 
-831 DEIIDDLVSKIIN
+831 
-844 ETPVMRLGG
+844 
-853 RAAEPNQLTNDILTN
+853 
-868 VEQDVSKEIVTT
+868 
-880 FNNPLFNNKRTTI
+880 
-893 NNPLFNN
+893 
-900 KKDGSE
+900 
-906 ELSNYINNLGLQNEN
+906 
-921 KQKLMSLFNTTNQT
+921 
-935 LEAAKRNATTIRDTR
+935 
-950 KLEKNANFV
+950 
-959 SERDKL
+959 
-965 RNKITKELNMVPNN
+965 
-979 NGMFSERRGLTKGR
+979 
-993 IGIWARELKQAKTME
+993 
-1008 NLKNIDN
+1008 
-1015 KLAKKTALRRDIE
+1015 
-1028 NKYTK
+1028 
-1033 MGLTKVEKMNHRRKT
+1033 
-1048 MKFLNNVDARREL
+1048 
-1061 VEIQVKNKTNN
+1061 
-1072 NNNTNSVISNYNS
+1072 NS
-1085 NANSNEPKG
+1085 NTPSVPK
-1094 KMKYGSRENFI
+1094 KVNAPSVPKKVNAS
-1105 NAKKIEL
+1105 NAKKGKSFL
-1112 RELAKNTST
+1112 
-1121 NFGRNINQM
+1121 NFFG
-1130 ETRTNVA
+1130 
-1137 KLRGRIEGAVRRN
+1137 GG
-1150 KASFEPV
+1150 
-1157 MTNIDRIK
+1157 
-1165 RAGAAAEA
+1165 
-1173 KRKAKAELRK
+1173 K
-1183 KNKEV
+1183 KNSNTPNVPKKV
-1188 AKATGRGV
+1188 NVPSVPKKVNVPNAKKGKSFLNFFRGG
-1196 KATQKKRQMKRK
+1196 KKNSN

>member
-129 SPTAAPTP
+129 SPTAAPIP

-316 SFLNFSNGGKKNTNV
+316 SFLNVPNV
-331 PNFLKKANVPNAKGG
+331 PKKANVPNAKGG

-356 KNTNVPNFLKKANVP
+356 KNTNVPNFLKE
-371 NVPKKANVPNVPK
+371 ANVPNVPK

-405 KNSNAPSVPKKVNA
+405 KNSNV
-419 PNAKKGKSFLN
+419 
-430 FFRGGKKNSNAP
+430 P

-454 KKVNAPNAK
+454 KKVNVPNAK

-499 FNYFKGGKKK
+499 LNFFRGGKKNS
-509 NVNVKPNSGTLPP
+509 NVPSVPKKANVP
-522 NVKPNKIENNKIN
+522 NVP
-535 NMTEELI
+535 
-542 NNAVNNEISNSVRKK
+542 KK
-557 QLNNEAKRQNRA
+557 
-569 KNKNNNNFN
+569 
-578 ATKELN
+578 
-584 KQLNNEA
+584 
-591 KRQNRAKN
+591 
-599 KNNNNFNATKEL
+599 
-611 NKQLN
+611 
-616 NEAKRQNRAKN
+616 
-627 KNNNNFNAGT
+627 
-637 EFNKQMAIRNVTDE
+637 
-651 LITRAVNNEISNS
+651 
-664 VRKKQLNNEAKRQNR
+664 
-679 AKNKNNNNFNA
+679 
-690 GTEFNKQMAIRNVT
+690 
-704 DVLITRAV
+704 
-712 NDEIVNSMRKN
+712 
-723 INNTTTNTK
+723 
-732 LNNATKNM
+732 
-740 ILSINKAT
+740 
-748 TLEELRKI
+748 
-756 FLKGTLKLHPNKGGN
+756 
-771 EATFKIFMNAHNK
+771 
-784 KKNLLNSGNTK
+784 
-795 KNDVKINNMT
+795 
-805 EDLVNNAVN
+805 
-814 EELTTE
+814 
-820 IVNEINAGPVT
+820 
-831 DEIIDDLVSKIIN
+831 
-844 ETPVMRLGG
+844 
-853 RAAEPNQLTNDILTN
+853 
-868 VEQDVSKEIVTT
+868 
-880 FNNPLFNNKRTTI
+880 
-893 NNPLFNN
+893 
-900 KKDGSE
+900 
-906 ELSNYINNLGLQNEN
+906 
-921 KQKLMSLFNTTNQT
+921 
-935 LEAAKRNATTIRDTR
+935 
-950 KLEKNANFV
+950 AN
-959 SERDKL
+959 
-965 RNKITKELNMVPNN
+965 VPNVP
-979 NGMFSERRGLTKGR
+979 
-993 IGIWARELKQAKTME
+993 
-1008 NLKNIDN
+1008 
-1015 KLAKKTALRRDIE
+1015 KK
-1028 NKYTK
+1028 
-1033 MGLTKVEKMNHRRKT
+1033 V
-1048 MKFLNNVDARREL
+1048 
-1061 VEIQVKNKTNN
+1061 
-1072 NNNTNSVISNYNS
+1072 
-1085 NANSNEPKG
+1085 NAP
-1094 KMKYGSRENFI
+1094 
-1105 NAKKIEL
+1105 NAKK
-1112 RELAKNTST
+1112 
-1121 NFGRNINQM
+1121 
-1130 ETRTNVA
+1130 
-1137 KLRGRIEGAVRRN
+1137 
-1150 KASFEPV
+1150 
-1157 MTNIDRIK
+1157 
-1165 RAGAAAEA
+1165 
-1173 KRKAKAELRK
+1173 
-1183 KNKEV
+1183 
-1188 AKATGRGV
+1188 
-1196 KATQKKRQMKRK
+1196 

>member
-63 KSPFTSGEYDKL
+63 KSPFTSSEYDKL

-173 QNTVPT
+173 QNTVPS

-316 SFLNFSNGGKKNTNV
+316 SFLNVPNVPKKANVPNAKGGSFLNFSNGGKKNTNV

-371 NVPKKANVPNVPK
+371 NAKGGSFLNFFGGGKKNSNTPSVPKKVNVPNFLKKANVPNVPK

-405 KNSNAPSVPKKVNA
+405 KNSNTPSVPKKVNA
-419 PNAKKGKSFLN
+419 P
-430 FFRGGKKNSNAP
+430 
-442 SVPKKVNVPSVP
+442 
-454 KKVNAPNAK
+454 
-463 KGKSFLNFFRGG
+463 
-475 KKNSNAPSVPKK
+475 
-487 VNASNAKKGKSF
+487 NAKKGKSF

-509 NVNVKPNSGTLPP
+509 NVKVKPNSGIGKNTLPP

-557 QLNNEAKRQNRA
+557 QLND
-569 KNKNNNNFN
+569 
-578 ATKELN
+578 
-584 KQLNNEA
+584 EA

-637 EFNKQMAIRNVTDE
+637 EFNKQMAIRDVTDE
-651 LITRAVNNEISNS
+651 
-664 VRKKQLNNEAKRQNR
+664 
-679 AKNKNNNNFNA
+679 
-690 GTEFNKQMAIRNVT
+690 
-704 DVLITRAV
+704 LITRAV

-732 LNNATKNM
+732 LNNATQNM

-748 TLEELRKI
+748 TLKELRKI
-756 FLKGTLKLHPNKGGN
+756 FLKGTLKIHPNKGGN

-959 SERDKL
+959 SEREKL

-993 IGIWARELKQAKTME
+993 IGIWARELKKAKTME

-1015 KLAKKTALRRDIE
+1015 KLAKKTALRKDIE

-1105 NAKKIEL
+1105 NAKKAEL
-1112 RELAKNTST
+1112 RDLAKNTST

>member
-137 KVTAITKPKQIRKG
+137 KVTVITKPKQIRKG

-159 SGTMTNKDLIGATP
+159 SGTMTNKDLIGAIP

-316 SFLNFSNGGKKNTNV
+316 SFLNVPNV
-331 PNFLKKANVPNAKGG
+331 PKKANVPNAKGG

-356 KNTNVPNFLKKANVP
+356 KNTNVPNFLKE
-371 NVPKKANVPNVPK
+371 ANVPNVPK

-405 KNSNAPSVPKKVNA
+405 KNSNVPSVPKKVNV
-419 PNAKKGKSFLN
+419 PSVPKKVN
-430 FFRGGKKNSNAP
+430 VP

-487 VNASNAKKGKSF
+487 VNAPNAKKGKSF

-509 NVNVKPNSGTLPP
+509 NVNVKPNSGIGKNTLPP

-557 QLNNEAKRQNRA
+557 QLNDEAKRQNRA
-569 KNKNNNNFN
+569 KNKD
-578 ATKELN
+578 
-584 KQLNNEA
+584 
-591 KRQNRAKN
+591 
-599 KNNNNFNATKEL
+599 
-611 NKQLN
+611 
-616 NEAKRQNRAKN
+616 
-627 KNNNNFNAGT
+627 NNNFNAGT
-637 EFNKQMAIRNVTDE
+637 EFNKQLAIRNVT
-651 LITRAVNNEISNS
+651 
-664 VRKKQLNNEAKRQNR
+664 
-679 AKNKNNNNFNA
+679 
-690 GTEFNKQMAIRNVT
+690 
-704 DVLITRAV
+704 
-712 NDEIVNSMRKN
+712 
-723 INNTTTNTK
+723 
-732 LNNATKNM
+732 
-740 ILSINKAT
+740 
-748 TLEELRKI
+748 
-756 FLKGTLKLHPNKGGN
+756 
-771 EATFKIFMNAHNK
+771 
-784 KKNLLNSGNTK
+784 
-795 KNDVKINNMT
+795 
-805 EDLVNNAVN
+805 
-814 EELTTE
+814 
-820 IVNEINAGPVT
+820 
-831 DEIIDDLVSKIIN
+831 
-844 ETPVMRLGG
+844 
-853 RAAEPNQLTNDILTN
+853 
-868 VEQDVSKEIVTT
+868 
-880 FNNPLFNNKRTTI
+880 
-893 NNPLFNN
+893 
-900 KKDGSE
+900 
-906 ELSNYINNLGLQNEN
+906 
-921 KQKLMSLFNTTNQT
+921 
-935 LEAAKRNATTIRDTR
+935 
-950 KLEKNANFV
+950 
-959 SERDKL
+959 
-965 RNKITKELNMVPNN
+965 
-979 NGMFSERRGLTKGR
+979 
-993 IGIWARELKQAKTME
+993 
-1008 NLKNIDN
+1008 
-1015 KLAKKTALRRDIE
+1015 
-1028 NKYTK
+1028 
-1033 MGLTKVEKMNHRRKT
+1033 
-1048 MKFLNNVDARREL
+1048 
-1061 VEIQVKNKTNN
+1061 
-1072 NNNTNSVISNYNS
+1072 
-1085 NANSNEPKG
+1085 
-1094 KMKYGSRENFI
+1094 
-1105 NAKKIEL
+1105 
-1112 RELAKNTST
+1112 
-1121 NFGRNINQM
+1121 
-1130 ETRTNVA
+1130 
-1137 KLRGRIEGAVRRN
+1137 
-1150 KASFEPV
+1150 
-1157 MTNIDRIK
+1157 
-1165 RAGAAAEA
+1165 
-1173 KRKAKAELRK
+1173 
-1183 KNKEV
+1183 
-1188 AKATGRGV
+1188 
-1196 KATQKKRQMKRK
+1196 

>member
-173 QNTVPT
+173 QNTVPS

-271 SFFPKAPNRP
+271 SFFSKAPNRP

-371 NVPKKANVPNVPK
+371 SVPK

-405 KNSNAPSVPKKVNA
+405 KNSNTPSVPKKVNVPSVPKKVNA

-442 SVPKKVNVPSVP
+442 NVPKKANVPNVPKKVNVPNVPKKVNVPNVPKKANVPSVP

-535 NMTEELI
+535 NMTDELI

-557 QLNNEAKRQNRA
+557 QLNDEAKRQNRA

-584 KQLNNEA
+584 KQLND
-591 KRQNRAKN
+591 
-599 KNNNNFNATKEL
+599 
-611 NKQLN
+611 
-616 NEAKRQNRAKN
+616 EAKRQNRAKN

-651 LITRAVNNEISNS
+651 LITRAVNNELSNS
-664 VRKKQLNNEAKRQNR
+664 VRKKQLNDEAKRQNR

-748 TLEELRKI
+748 TLKELRKI